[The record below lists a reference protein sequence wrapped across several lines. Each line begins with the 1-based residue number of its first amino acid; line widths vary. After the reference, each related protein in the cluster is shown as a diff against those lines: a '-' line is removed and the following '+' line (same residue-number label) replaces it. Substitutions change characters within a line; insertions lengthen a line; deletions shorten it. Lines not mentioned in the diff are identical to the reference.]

1 MGVRG
6 PKDFYSPSRGDHAEQ
21 QAARIAGGL
30 LFALAA
36 FAALASVL
44 TLLGHFEPRPSFIGT
59 VVLILAALI
68 MPGLVKQK
76 RRLCAV
82 TGSL

>member
-1 MGVRG
+1 MY
-6 PKDFYSPSRGDHAEQ
+6 FYVLFFCSARNSPRLGSIRQ
-21 QAARIAGGL
+21 PNP